1 MEALLILFGALL
13 ADNLLLSRL
22 FGIESFFAT
31 SEKTSKAAAY
41 GATVTAVT
49 VLSGAL
55 SLAVYELVLTKLHIT
70 FMATFVSVLIISA
83 VVCGMNLLSRTLS
96 EKFHSFYTGNM
107 PMITT
112 NCVVLGSVM
121 ICIENGIS
129 YGMSMLYFLGAGIG
143 FTLALLVFSSVRER
157 LALSDPPKCFRGLPI
172 LLLSACFAAMAFSGF
187 FGLRF

>member
-1 MEALLILFGALL
+1 MEALLVLFGALL

-22 FGIESFFAT
+22 FGIESFFTT
-31 SEKTSKAAAY
+31 SEKASKAAAY

-55 SLAVYELVLTKLHIT
+55 SLAVYELVLAKLHIT
-70 FMATFVSVLIISA
+70 FMATFVSVLIICA
-83 VVCGMNLLSRTLS
+83 VVCGINLLSRTVS
-96 EKFHSFYTGNM
+96 AKFHSFYTGNL

-112 NCVVLGSVM
+112 NCVVLGSIM

-129 YGMSMLYFLGAGIG
+129 YAVSMLYLLGAGVG
-143 FTLALLVFSSVRER
+143 FTFALFVFSSVRER
-157 LALSDPPKCFRGLPI
+157 LDLSDPPRSFRGLPI

-187 FGLRF
+187 FGLSF